1 MVENCVIPKEIHV
14 IRTVNYMT
22 MLVPYLPEKLMHY
35 EKNEMKNA
43 LLEK

>member
-14 IRTVNYMT
+14 IRIVYVYDDAYTVFTRKTYA
-22 MLVPYLPEKLMHY
+22 LRKKL
-35 EKNEMKNA
+35 MKNA